1 MKEARFDFSG
11 GINVYADKSVLEPKA
26 CTVVSNAD
34 LRSGMPRPYDMPS
47 YVSSVGSTVK
57 SLFEYRGKFYTSTAR
72 RDYAAESIGN
82 QDVIYY
88 TQHGTIPRKI
98 VGGTDVRLGTPRPTV
113 APTVTVGST
122 LQPVLTATAANSGSI
137 PHNSVRSYRVAVE
150 TERGVS
156 VPSASVTV
164 TIVGTRYKQD
174 DKWKYKDDG
183 SVALAWTSVE
193 GAINYLIY
201 AGNAI
206 GQEQLVAT
214 VTAEQLVW
222 SDYGNNPSNG
232 EYASSYDSTAPFSYV
247 YTFERFINGV
257 IDESAPSEIA
267 YAVGSGGTRTI
278 TFSPEDGFMDDAVS
292 VTSGITITDSPT
304 AFPAL
309 TITAVTNQPGYKQA
323 KFKTSAAHGL
333 ANDDKVLITIT
344 GDSNWQNREVTVIP
358 DASTVPVTD
367 EFYVKNAP
375 SVSGTTGTA
384 QKCKTNITF
393 STAPSTPAVDGDMVR
408 LTVANCKAP
417 DGKGVTL
424 LYGKVDVVDSTHY
437 TVGVYSAP
445 AASTPVSC
453 SAAAWVPNNG
463 YIRSRKLYRVGDTS
477 QYQLVEE
484 LNPWEM
490 TYQDNVPAAEL
501 GQVIPS
507 SYTEN
512 GIDVLFDV
520 PPLGLEMPV
529 LHNGMLFGIDGHKV
543 RWTPINY
550 HDAWPDNFYVR
561 FPFKPLAI
569 RSFAQALIVLCPDA
583 IYRIEGTE
591 ATQLVQ
597 IGTGADLGCVAP
609 YSVQVSERGMFY
621 LSRKGIMVFDGTR
634 AECLTDKKVHGDF
647 FLCPSYDYNA
657 TKYFML
663 PTKETQAY
671 AWLCDRDGILGGS
684 PNGLTNPPDGIIY
697 AIRSFIHDG
706 TYWLYYGDDPNYT
719 ANSMVGVDFS
729 ASELPLVMMSI
740 RPIDVHVS
748 QDDNCYMI
756 LDHAP
761 ATTTVTIVSPV

>member
-47 YVSSVGSTVK
+47 YVSSVGTTTK

-72 RDYAAESIGN
+72 RDYAAEYIGN

-88 TQHGTIPRKI
+88 TEHGKIPRKI
-98 VGGTDVRLGTPRPTV
+98 VGGVDVRLGTPRPSV
-113 APTVTVGST
+113 APTVSVGIT
-122 LQPVLTATAANSGSI
+122 LQPVVTATTGNTGAIA
-137 PHNSVRSYRVAVE
+137 HNSIRSYRVAAV
-150 TERGVS
+150 TDRGVS

-164 TIVGTRYKQD
+164 TIVGTRYKKD
-174 DKWKYKDDG
+174 DKGKDKDDG
-183 SVALAWTSVE
+183 SVALSWTSVA
-193 GAINYLIY
+193 GAVNYQIY
-201 AGNAI
+201 AGNAV

-214 VTAEQLVW
+214 VGSGILIW
-222 SDYGNNPSNG
+222 SDYGNNPTDG
-232 EYASSYDSTAPFSYV
+232 EYASSYDTTAPFSYV

-257 IDESAPSEIA
+257 IDESAPSDIA

-292 VTSGITITDSPT
+292 VTSGITIQDSPT

-309 TITAVTNQPGYKQA
+309 TITAVTNQPGFKQV
-323 KFKTSAAHGL
+323 KFKTSTAHGL
-333 ANDDKVLITIT
+333 SNDDKVLITIT

-367 EFYVKNAP
+367 EFYVQNCP
-375 SVSGTTGTA
+375 SVTGTA
-384 QKCKTNITF
+384 GTAQPCKTKIVF
-393 STAPSTPAVDGDMVR
+393 ATAPSTPAVDGDMVR
-408 LTVANCKAP
+408 LTVANCKTP
-417 DGKGVTL
+417 DGQGVTL
-424 LYGKVDVVDSTHY
+424 LYGKADVVDSTHY
-437 TVGVYSAP
+437 TIGVYSAP
-445 AASTPVSC
+445 ASSTPVTC
-453 SAAAWVPNNG
+453 SVAAWVPNNG
-463 YIRSRKLYRVGDTS
+463 YIRFRKLYRVGDTS

-490 TYQDNVPAAEL
+490 SYQDNTPASEL
-501 GQVIPS
+501 GQILPS

-512 GIDVLFDV
+512 GVTVLFDV

-550 HDAWPDNFYVR
+550 HDAWPEDFYFR
-561 FPFKPLAI
+561 FAFKPLAI

-591 ATQLVQ
+591 ATQLVT

-609 YSVQVSERGMFY
+609 HSVQVSEKGLFY

-663 PTKETQAY
+663 PTKDTQAY
-671 AWLCDRDGILGGS
+671 AWLCDRDGLLGGS
-684 PNGLTNPPDGIIY
+684 PNGMTQPPDGIIY

-719 ANSMVGVDFS
+719 ANGMVGIDFS
-729 ASELPLVMMSI
+729 AREMPLIMMGM
-740 RPIDVHVS
+740 RPVDVHVS

-756 LDHAP
+756 LDHHAP
-761 ATTTVTIVSPV
+761 QPQLLRL